1 MFTLTQYSSTDYL
14 VAEELTPSEA
24 FKLVDK
30 SKINW
35 LDIEDTEKVSI
46 DEISELFDIHHLI
59 VEDIMNIE
67 QLPKFERFDD
77 HMFFTTK
84 MLSFNEDEDLI
95 VKEHLSILI
104 VENLVITFQE
114 GLPGDAFDDL
124 RNRIKVGKGMVRKYG
139 DDYLFYRIL
148 EAVVNHY
155 HKIME
160 KLRSKIDY
168 LEAKAL
174 ENTSIDMMQQVIDIK
189 KDVNLLR
196 KYTIP
201 MREALGKMRVEANE
215 FIEQTS
221 VNYFQDVQD
230 KLDYLAASFDTS
242 REMLR
247 DLMDLHHSNQNN
259 EMNRVMKTLTVVS
272 AIFIPLTFLAGLYGM
287 NFRYMPELNSEWGYP
302 VVVTVMLMMAGVMAV
317 YMRVKKW
324 F

>member
-46 DEISELFDIHHLI
+46 DEISDLFDIHHLI

-160 KLRSKIDY
+160 KLRGKIDY

-174 ENTSIDMMQQVIDIK
+174 ENTSIDMMQQVIDIQ

>member
-1 MFTLTQYSSTDYL
+1 MFTLTQYSATDYL
-14 VAEELTPSEA
+14 VAEDLSPSEA

-160 KLRSKIDY
+160 KLRGKIDY
-168 LEAKAL
+168 LEARAL

-230 KLDYLAASFDTS
+230 KLDYLAAAFDTS

-287 NFRYMPELNSEWGYP
+287 NFRYMPELKSEWGYP
-302 VVVTVMLMMAGVMAV
+302 AVVSVMLLMACIMAG
-317 YMRVKKW
+317 YMRIKKW

>member
-1 MFTLTQYSSTDYL
+1 
-14 VAEELTPSEA
+14 
-24 FKLVDK
+24 
-30 SKINW
+30 
-35 LDIEDTEKVSI
+35 
-46 DEISELFDIHHLI
+46 
-59 VEDIMNIE
+59 
-67 QLPKFERFDD
+67 
-77 HMFFTTK
+77 
-84 MLSFNEDEDLI
+84 
-95 VKEHLSILI
+95 
-104 VENLVITFQE
+104 
-114 GLPGDAFDDL
+114 
-124 RNRIKVGKGMVRKYG
+124 MVRKYG

-174 ENTSIDMMQQVIDIK
+174 ENTSIDMMRQVIDIK